1 MVEISSLKNP
11 LIKEFKSLLRKKSR
25 WEKGLFIIEGI
36 KLIEEAMANKVQIK
50 NILYT
55 EKLLCN
61 RDGLCLFER
70 VKGLGKTIKVSE
82 TLFDEISNMENSQGI
97 IASVYFNTGT
107 LDVTKDKNRFFLF
120 LDGVQDPGNMGT
132 IIRSADAFSIDGIII
147 GEGCVDTYNPKVVRS
162 TMGSIFRV
170 PLFFIKDNME
180 TLDFLQ
186 DNGFKIYATSLEGSI
201 ANYDID
207 YKEDFVIVIGSES
220 QGVKDKILQLSD
232 KRIKIPMPG
241 NAESLNAGV
250 AASIIMYE
258 GMKQRE
264 KCWVLR
270 IWML

>member
-1 MVEISSLKNP
+1 MLEISSSKNP
-11 LIKEFKSLLRKKSR
+11 LIKEIKTLLRKKSR
-25 WEKGLFIIEGI
+25 WEKRLFIMEGI
-36 KLIEEAMANKVQIK
+36 KLIEEAMDNKLGIK

-55 EKLLCN
+55 EKLLTYS
-61 RDGLCLFER
+61 DG
-70 VKGLGKTIKVSE
+70 IN
-82 TLFDEISNMENSQGI
+82 LFDKVKNLGITVKVTESLFNEISNMENSQGI
-97 IASVYFNTGT
+97 IATGYFNIER
-107 LDVTKDKNRFFLF
+107 LDLNNGKNRFFLF
-120 LDGVQDPGNMGT
+120 LDGIQDPGNMGT

-170 PLFFIKDNME
+170 PLYFINDNME
-180 TLDFLQ
+180 ALGLLKDK
-186 DNGFKIYATSLEGSI
+186 GFKIFATSLEASV

-220 QGVKDKILQLSD
+220 QGVQDNILQVSD

-264 KCWVLR
+264 KC
-270 IWML
+270 